1 MQLNLKRRSSL
12 GQTITKIA
20 IKYLLIIITLIL
32 VIFLLEKV
40 NFPSPNQEIKIDVSN
55 EIIRLK

>member
-1 MQLNLKRRSSL
+1 MQLNGKRRSSL

-20 IKYLLIIITLIL
+20 IKYLLIIIALIL

-40 NFPSPNQEIKIDVSN
+40 NFPSPSQELKIDVSN
-55 EIIRLK
+55 ETIKLK

>member
-20 IKYLLIIITLIL
+20 IKYLLIIIALIL

-40 NFPSPNQEIKIDVSN
+40 NFPSPSQELKIDVSN
-55 EIIRLK
+55 ETIKLK

>member
-20 IKYLLIIITLIL
+20 IKYLLIIIALIL